1 MTSVF
6 ALIGLQLYQGVLR
19 RICVFLPPN
28 NVSDIEYYEFIHNIG
43 KGKILFKINWF
54 LSKLFLFSL
63 ENWIVKSHYVTYN
76 YMNKSSANVSS
87 YPETILCGNSSF
99 AR

>member
-28 NVSDIEYYEFIHNIG
+28 NVSDIEYYEFIDNIG
-43 KGKILFKINWF
+43 KGKILFKIN
-54 LSKLFLFSL
+54 
-63 ENWIVKSHYVTYN
+63 
-76 YMNKSSANVSS
+76 
-87 YPETILCGNSSF
+87 
-99 AR
+99 